1 MSKKCKISLG
11 KINRYISLIFLA
23 LLPYALLSYVEEES
37 KFFNE
42 NNLHPIIYSII
53 YSLGLCLSFIFLI
66 IYKIRNRTRT
76 EKNSSLLIENINISI
91 HFGVKKISKKEK
103 FLWILLVSVIDFL
116 SNNIYNIYWINF
128 NNYLNIWAS
137 TITFMSLFSFFLL
150 NKKLYKHHY
159 ISIICIIIAGILY
172 NVIFDRFSIKNIKA
186 YYDYYLAFFS
196 SDILWNL
203 SLVLYKFLIM
213 KKYIISYEILFYRG
227 LIELILSIITLIIT
241 TKCGFIDSFWQFV
254 DEIDSKEII
263 IVVSLIFIK
272 FVYYSLILIIIDF
285 FSPFHIFLLGILS
298 EFILYFFLI
307 DKFEIYILIIGII
320 FIGISLFTILIF
332 IEIIELNCFG
342 LSKMTK
348 KNIELRA
355 KLDSIINESDYEG
368 EKGIDYKEYSIDLIN
383 DKSKEPKEL
392 NLLNSNFPIDNE
404 NDGLIGN

>member
-150 NKKLYKHHY
+150 NKKLY
-159 ISIICIIIAGILY
+159 ILY
-172 NVIFDRFSIKNIKA
+172 NIVFDRFSIKNIKA

-196 SDILWNL
+196 SDILLNL

-213 KKYIISYEILFYRG
+213 KKYIVSYEILFYRG

-254 DEIDSKEII
+254 DEIDSTEIFII
-263 IVVSLIFIK
+263 ISLIFIN

-355 KLDSIINESDYEG
+355 KLDSIINETDYEG

>member
-23 LLPYALLSYVEEES
+23 LLPYALLSFVEEES

-66 IYKIRNRTRT
+66 IYKIRNKTRT

-137 TITFMSLFSFFLL
+137 TITFMSLFSFYLL

-172 NVIFDRFSIKNIKA
+172 NIVFDRFSIKNIKA
-186 YYDYYLAFFS
+186 YYDYYLPH
-196 SDILWNL
+196 
-203 SLVLYKFLIM
+203 FLISM
-213 KKYIISYEILFYRG
+213 
-227 LIELILSIITLIIT
+227 
-241 TKCGFIDSFWQFV
+241 
-254 DEIDSKEII
+254 
-263 IVVSLIFIK
+263 
-272 FVYYSLILIIIDF
+272 
-285 FSPFHIFLLGILS
+285 P
-298 EFILYFFLI
+298 
-307 DKFEIYILIIGII
+307 
-320 FIGISLFTILIF
+320 
-332 IEIIELNCFG
+332 
-342 LSKMTK
+342 
-348 KNIELRA
+348 
-355 KLDSIINESDYEG
+355 
-368 EKGIDYKEYSIDLIN
+368 
-383 DKSKEPKEL
+383 
-392 NLLNSNFPIDNE
+392 
-404 NDGLIGN
+404 